1 MIFSRKFHGK
11 ILFIYEKSIAF
22 FYNVAILIFRIQ
34 MKGFFMKTRSLFGK
48 KYIDLQ
54 IRELEIPA
62 LMPDQ
67 VLVKVHACGVC
78 GTDLNF
84 VRDWSGDYQGLGH
97 EIAGEI
103 IDTGSIVSTLKK
115 GDKVVVE
122 DCTMCGK
129 CADCKAGHPEFCRNM
144 YNMNGFP
151 GMGEYIVVN
160 AAACTVFDGLD
171 YIHAALTEPLAVA
184 YNAVLTADIPL
195 GGSVVVL
202 GPGAIGL
209 LCAKVARLRGAG
221 YVAVVGRNDST
232 PEQQARLEL
241 AVKLGCDQVIV
252 SARESVRD
260 TVLKRFPQGV
270 DRVIVTSPP
279 KSMYDA
285 FDIIRYGGG
294 IIYLGLSFKEGE
306 NIIDFDVNRAI
317 FNKITLKPSFAEPA
331 INFPAALDLIKNG
344 LIPAELFQTHTCSF
358 DDCHELF
365 EATLK
370 GTVPVIKPVFCP

>member
-1 MIFSRKFHGK
+1 MFNTKPK
-11 ILFIYEKSIAF
+11 IKKSK
-22 FYNVAILIFRIQ
+22 
-34 MKGFFMKTRSLFGK
+34 KGPFMKTRSLFGR

-54 IRELEIPA
+54 IRELEIPP
-62 LMPDQ
+62 LQPDQ
-67 VLVKVHACGVC
+67 VLVRVHACGVC

-84 VRDWSGDYQGLGH
+84 IRDWEDGYQGLGH

-103 IDTGSIVSTLKK
+103 VDTGTIVSTLKK

-129 CADCKAGHPEFCRNM
+129 CADCKAGHPELCRNM

-160 AAACTVFDGLD
+160 AGACTVFDGLD

-184 YNAVLTADIPL
+184 YNAVMTANIQP
-195 GGSVVVL
+195 GSSVVIL

-209 LCAKVARLRGAG
+209 LCACVARLTGAG
-221 YVAVVGRNDST
+221 YVAIVGRSDSN
-232 PEQQARLEL
+232 PEQKARLEL
-241 AVKLGCDQVIV
+241 AEKLGCDRVIV
-252 SARESVRD
+252 SSRENVKE
-260 TVLKRFPQGV
+260 TVMQRFPSGV

-285 FDIIRYGGG
+285 FDIIRYGGE
-294 IIYLGLSFKEGE
+294 IVFLGLSFKAGD

-331 INFPAALDLIKNG
+331 INFPAALNLIKQG

-365 EATLK
+365 EAALK